1 MTVAQLLKHDFKSK
15 GPLYLYDSN
24 GNIIYQEFSDGTW
37 CKRDYDSNGNQI
49 YYEDSTEYWYKQD
62 YDNNLTILSL
72 HGIRYKK
79 LNDAI
84 IEYEQSTTLYDHL
97 KMRERDDRYEII
109 KDIETVC
116 YDFLHNEYTIEEVLE
131 VLSEMGPMPHLGE
144 DDKPQK
150 YVDWAIRYANNVL
163 LDSKDSDTG
172 KK

>member
-1 MTVAQLLKHDFKSK
+1 MNLLKKLLKIHTGELDENDLTAEEKLYLAKSK
-15 GPLYLYDSN
+15 ERDAL
-24 GNIIYQEFSDGTW
+24 IKQ
-37 CKRDYDSNGNQI
+37 KR
-49 YYEDSTEYWYKQD
+49 KQD

-84 IEYEQSTTLYDHL
+84 IKYEQSTTLYDHL

-116 YDFLHNEYTIEEVLE
+116 YDFLQNEYTIEEVLE
-131 VLSEMGPMPHLGE
+131 MLSEMGPPNAVTI
-144 DDKPQK
+144 DKPK
-150 YVDWAIRYANNVL
+150 EKVDWAIRYANNVL